1 MNSFAFK
8 EARREDP
15 YYRSLLKFD
24 TSEFWSY
31 FDTKPS
37 PMFKDLIENVLMPKP
52 EKRFSISEALG
63 HPWFT

>member
-15 YYRSLLKFD
+15 YYRSFLKFD
-24 TSEFWSY
+24 TSEFWGL

-37 PMFKDLIENVLMPKP
+37 AMFKGTINPQN
-52 EKRFSISEALG
+52 
-63 HPWFT
+63 